1 MKKSS
6 KRLVALLTMSGVMF
20 GSPVFATPG
29 QYPSQQ
35 AQQQAQREAQARYQQ
50 NVQQQ
55 QAYQYQLQQQR
66 DAYARQQQA
75 QAREAANRAN
85 QERLQAELKS
95 KRDREAWQESV
106 RQERLA
112 RSLAE
117 QQRIAKSDPT
127 NSWQYKAVEK
137 AAPVVKFT
145 RDCASGAVVSG
156 VMSAGNPYIMGCLL
170 YTSPSPRD

>member
-1 MKKSS
+1 MKTFTLKY
-6 KRLVALLTMSGVMF
+6 VAAAAF
-20 GSPVFATPG
+20 GFAVASPAFAAPG
-29 QYPSQQ
+29 QYPSQAQ
-35 AQQQAQREAQARYQQ
+35 QQQAQR
-50 NVQQQ
+50 
-55 QAYQYQLQQQR
+55 
-66 DAYARQQQA
+66 DA

-112 RSLAE
+112 RMYAE
-117 QQRIAKSDPT
+117 QERNAKSNPV

-145 RDCASGAVVSG
+145 RDCAGGAVVSG
-156 VMSAGNPYIMGCLL
+156 VMSGGNPLIMGAGCVGATKGAVIKRGLTPNQA
-170 YTSPSPRD
+170 Y

>member
-1 MKKSS
+1 MKTLTLKY
-6 KRLVALLTMSGVMF
+6 VAAAAF
-20 GSPVFATPG
+20 GFAVAIPAFAAPG

-35 AQQQAQREAQARYQQ
+35 AQQQAQR
-50 NVQQQ
+50 
-55 QAYQYQLQQQR
+55 
-66 DAYARQQQA
+66 DA

-145 RDCASGAVVSG
+145 RDCAGGAVVSG
-156 VMSAGNPYIMGCLL
+156 VMSGGNPYIMGAGCVGATKGAVIKRGLTPNQA
-170 YTSPSPRD
+170 Y